1 MKVGDRVIYG
11 FQVCEIV
18 DIKPQTIG
26 KIKRDYYV
34 LSPIFDA
41 KNTLYLP
48 TDNEKLVAKMRKV
61 LSEEEILGLIKSI
74 PKSEGLWIEDDRDRA
89 ERYKAIIEKGER
101 EELVKVIK
109 TLFQRRETLKMQG
122 RKLHTVDENLLARA
136 EKMLHEEFALVL
148 GIGKDEVAPFIAGQI
163 SALE

>member
-74 PKSEGLWIEDDRDRA
+74 PKS
-89 ERYKAIIEKGER
+89 
-101 EELVKVIK
+101 
-109 TLFQRRETLKMQG
+109 
-122 RKLHTVDENLLARA
+122 
-136 EKMLHEEFALVL
+136 
-148 GIGKDEVAPFIAGQI
+148 
-163 SALE
+163 